1 MAQRAHLQSRPEF
14 SVAPSRSSGQADAAA
29 ADARRDFLRMV
40 SHELRTP
47 LNSIIGFSEILSRE
61 LYGPLGAPQY
71 QEYAGIIQSS
81 GLRLLRLVNQ
91 VLELAKLDASGG
103 ELALGAESLD
113 AVFEDAAHSVQQEL
127 ADRRLELKVSLP
139 SPAPSALADA
149 RAIRTAVVNLL
160 QNAAT
165 FAPEGGEVRLTGRMQ
180 GPLVQIEVADDGPGM
195 EPDRLERMLHPFT
208 ASEGSLTRRDGA
220 GFGWVIVQA
229 LCQAMGGRFEAASA
243 PGQGLSAV
251 LSFRRAR

>member
-1 MAQRAHLQSRPEF
+1 MVQRAHVKRRPEVSAVPGGFASRPE
-14 SVAPSRSSGQADAAA
+14 AAT

-61 LYGPLGAPQY
+61 LYGPLGAAQY
-71 QEYAGIIQSS
+71 REYAGIIQSS

-91 VLELAKLDASGG
+91 VLELAKLEAAGG
-103 ELALGAESLD
+103 ELELGAESLE
-113 AVFEDAAHSVQQEL
+113 AVFEDAAHAVAQEL
-127 ADRRLELKVSLP
+127 AERRLELKVHLP
-139 SPAPSALADA
+139 APAPSALADA

-160 QNAAT
+160 QNAAA
-165 FAPEGGEVRLTGRMQ
+165 FAPEGGEVRLIGRVQ
-180 GPLVQIEVADDGPGM
+180 GPLVQVEVADDGPGM
-195 EPDRLERMLHPFT
+195 DPERVAGMLNPF
-208 ASEGSLTRRDGA
+208 AHAEGSLTRRDGA

-229 LCQAMGGRFEAASA
+229 LCQAMGGRFEVATA

>member
-1 MAQRAHLQSRPEF
+1 
-14 SVAPSRSSGQADAAA
+14 
-29 ADARRDFLRMV
+29 MV

-47 LNSIIGFSEILSRE
+47 LNSIIGFSEILSHE

-71 QEYAGIIQSS
+71 REYAGIIQSS

-103 ELALGAESLD
+103 ELALGAESLE
-113 AVFEDAAHSVQQEL
+113 AVFEDAAHAVAQDLSE
-127 ADRRLELKVSLP
+127 RRLELKISLP

-160 QNAAT
+160 QNAAA
-165 FAPEGGEVRLTGRMQ
+165 FAPEGGEVRLTGRAQ

-195 EPDRLERMLHPFT
+195 EADRVERMLNPFGP
-208 ASEGSLTRRDGA
+208 AEGSLTRRDGA

-229 LCQAMGGRFEAASA
+229 LCHAMGGRFEVATE
-243 PGQGLSAV
+243 PGRGLSAA

>member
-1 MAQRAHLQSRPEF
+1 MPQRAHLKRRHQIPAAVPASPDQ
-14 SVAPSRSSGQADAAA
+14 APAKSSG
-29 ADARRDFLRMV
+29 ARRDFLRTV

-47 LNSIIGFSEILSRE
+47 LNSIIGFSEILTCE
-61 LYGPLGAPQY
+61 LYGPLGSPQY
-71 QEYAGIIQSS
+71 KEYAGIIQSS

-91 VLELAKLDASGG
+91 VLELAKLEADGG
-103 ELALGAESLD
+103 ELELGAEPLE
-113 AVFEDAAHSVQQEL
+113 AVFEDAARAAAAEL
-127 ADRRLELKVSLP
+127 SARKLELKISLP
-139 SPAPSALADA
+139 EPAPSAFADA

-160 QNAAT
+160 QNASA
-165 FAPEGGEVRLTGRMQ
+165 FAPEGGEVRLIGRVQ

-195 EPDRLERMLHPFT
+195 DAEKLDGLLNPH
-208 ASEGSLTRRDGA
+208 EGALTRTNGA

-229 LCQAMGGRFEAASA
+229 LCRAMGGRFEVSTA